1 MKNMLFKWA
10 ARLFVPDVA
19 ANMAREGTM
28 DTSAPDAADEQFMV
42 VEDNGSDVT
51 VFCWA
56 GMAVLFAG
64 MPAFEFRKLLVGQ
77 GDRFNL
83 VFFRDL
89 RRIGYMEKPDGSDG
103 GVEFFQDKC
112 QEIMDRLDSRYN
124 ICVGASA
131 GASTAIFFGSRLKM
145 DHVIAFGPIFDADLY
160 TDGKQQLRHYLNL
173 KLLFTE
179 PQAWFE
185 VIMMMLGAYAVK
197 NKMRKRFGPEAIN
210 DVVAAYQNAQPRP
223 KATVFHG
230 KYCEPDRV
238 QAHLLDP
245 YPEVEFMPVETG
257 RHNVAAVLKK
267 QGKLADSI
275 VDAIHRGLEERGFEP
290 TTSPEEEAAPAAV
303 AGK

>member
-1 MKNMLFKWA
+1 MKNMLFRWV
-10 ARLFVPDVA
+10 ARIFVPDVA

-28 DTSAPDAADEQFMV
+28 NTDAPDSADEQFMV

-64 MPAFEFRKLLVGQ
+64 MPAFEFRKLLVDQ

-103 GVEFFQDKC
+103 GVEFFQEQC
-112 QEIMDRLDSRYN
+112 QEVMERLGSRYH

-131 GASTAIFFGSRLKM
+131 GASTAVFFGSRLKM
-145 DHVIAFGPIFDADLY
+145 DHIIAFSPIFEADIY
-160 TDGKQQLRHYLNL
+160 TSWKQQFQHYFNL

-185 VIMMMLGAYAVK
+185 VIMMMLGGFAVK
-197 NKMRKRFGPEAIN
+197 WKMRHRFGPDAIN
-210 DVVAAYQNAQPRP
+210 DVVGAYRKATPRP

-230 KYCEPDRV
+230 EHCLPDRV

-245 YPEVEFMPVETG
+245 FPEVEFVPVKTG
-257 RHNVAAVLKK
+257 RHNVAAVLKREK
-267 QGKLADSI
+267 KLASAI
-275 VDAIHRGLEERGFEP
+275 VDAIHRGLDERGVEVQQRP
-290 TTSPEEEAAPAAV
+290 KAEL
-303 AGK
+303 AGTGS

>member
-1 MKNMLFKWA
+1 MKNILFKWA
-10 ARLFVPDVA
+10 ARIFTPDVA
-19 ANMAREGTM
+19 KHMAREGTI
-28 DTSAPDAADEQFMV
+28 DANAPASADEQFVV

-64 MPAFEFRKLLVGQ
+64 MPAFEFRKLLMNQ

-103 GVEFFQDKC
+103 GIDFFHDQC
-112 QEIMDRLDSRYN
+112 VEIMERLGSRYH

-131 GASTAIFFGSRLKM
+131 GASTAIYFGSRLKM
-145 DHVIAFGPIFDADLY
+145 DHIIAFGPIFDADRY
-160 TDGKQQLRHYLNL
+160 THWKQQLQHYSNL

-185 VIMMMLGAYAVK
+185 VIMMMLGGYVVK
-197 NKMRKRFGPEAIN
+197 KKMRRRFGPEAIG
-210 DVVAAYQNAQPRP
+210 DVVAAYRDAHPRP

-230 KYCEPDRV
+230 KHCLPDRV

-245 YPEVEFMPVETG
+245 FPEVEFLPVDTG
-257 RHNVAAVLKK
+257 RHNVAAILKRE
-267 QGKLADSI
+267 GKLADTI
-275 VDAIHRGLEERGFEP
+275 VDAIHRGLDERGFHSAAE
-290 TTSPEEEAAPAAV
+290 SPREAAT
-303 AGK
+303 AGR

>member
-1 MKNMLFKWA
+1 MKNFLFKWT
-10 ARLFVPDVA
+10 ARIFAPDVA
-19 ANMAREGTM
+19 ANMDREGTM
-28 DTSAPDAADEQFMV
+28 STDAPSVADEQFMV

-103 GVEFFQDKC
+103 GVEFFQEKC
-112 QEIMDRLDSRYN
+112 QEVMAQLGSRYN

-131 GASTAIFFGSRLKM
+131 GASTAVFFASRLKM

-160 TDGKQQLRHYLNL
+160 TDWKQQLRHYLNL
-173 KLLFTE
+173 KLLVTE

-185 VIMMMLGAYAVK
+185 VIMMMLGGYAVK
-197 NKMRKRFGPEAIN
+197 TKMRRRFGPDAIN
-210 DVVAAYQNAQPRP
+210 DVVGAYRNAVPRP

-230 KYCEPDRV
+230 KYCAPDRV

-245 YPEVEFMPVETG
+245 FPEVEFVPVESG
-257 RHNVAAVLKK
+257 RHNVAAILKK
-267 QGKLADSI
+267 QGKLAETI
-275 VDAIHRGLEERGFEP
+275 VDAIHRGLEERGIEA
-290 TTSPEEEAAPAAV
+290 TESPREEAAVA